1 MDERIYQIAEQIVE
15 IHQKPMR
22 FICRW
27 LKMCVAEP
35 CQRLNYHICLIIY
48 WILHVMKKY

>member
-15 IHQKPMR
+15 IHQKPMSY
-22 FICRW
+22 ICRW
-27 LKMCVAEP
+27 LKMCAVEL
-35 CQRLNYHICLIIY
+35 CQKMNCRVCWSIY